1 MSFIN
6 RSFGCTTRG
15 CSHTNC
21 STSRL
26 LRKYKCSSLFESNE
40 LCRSLKNRVG
50 RSISTKS
57 VGSDDREDI
66 TDVYKQQEKTREE
79 RDVMH
84 KVLKKSDSIF
94 ARYYL
99 NEKFGD
105 IR

>member
-1 MSFIN
+1 M
-6 RSFGCTTRG
+6 
-15 CSHTNC
+15 
-21 STSRL
+21 
-26 LRKYKCSSLFESNE
+26 CSSLFESNE